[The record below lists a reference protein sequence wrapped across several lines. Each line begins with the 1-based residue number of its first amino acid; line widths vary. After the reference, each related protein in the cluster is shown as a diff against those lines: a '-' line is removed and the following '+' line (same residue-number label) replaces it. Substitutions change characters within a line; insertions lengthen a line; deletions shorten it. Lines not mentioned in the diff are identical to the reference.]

1 MNEWRFRIIVIALSV
16 WVAVGIVWNIVA
28 YTRVERKPEITVAS
42 DYALLPASALSDY
55 VLVAPEWTSES
66 ADLDALEDVLYQ
78 ARSAGQTVRVML
90 CVPSRIEAVW
100 VCPITAFTR
109 PTSAGQRVES
119 TR

>member
-55 VLVAPEWTSES
+55 VSSRRSGRVRAP
-66 ADLDALEDVLYQ
+66 
-78 ARSAGQTVRVML
+78 
-90 CVPSRIEAVW
+90 I
-100 VCPITAFTR
+100 
-109 PTSAGQRVES
+109 S
-119 TR
+119 TRWKTCCIRRGARDKQCV